1 MSIRKLYLLRYEYF
15 ELYYNYGIYSDLK
28 KLLADYEKITNLEK
42 KEQIENIVV
51 YEFEENKL
59 EGGFVMYWSG
69 GNPEFEESSK
79 QVKIEALVAMI
90 RK

>member
-15 ELYYNYGIYSDLK
+15 ELHYNYGIYSDIK
-28 KLLADYEKITNLEK
+28 KLLEDYEKITNLEK
-42 KEQIENIVV
+42 REQIENIVV

-59 EGGFVMYWSG
+59 EGNFVTYWSE